1 VAFVSVV
8 VLEPIFA
15 RICRAVGRF
24 VPGDTVFELVQL
36 GCSLCLL
43 ALSPREVM
51 VYAVDA
57 GAEILRTLGDPCVL
71 LFSVVQGGIEFGECG
86 PPRRACFTEG
96 EEILQNARLGL
107 VMAGA
112 ASMSGPQVGVGSCL
126 VGRMRP
132 RLGCQPREILPE
144 LCNLQGEHCKLLLG
158 ADEVGDPLF
167 GLPAFGEKRAHTGF
181 RAPEGFCAFWPTR

>member
-24 VPGDTVFELVQL
+24 VPSDTVFELVQL
-36 GCSLCLL
+36 GCPLCLL

-51 VYAVDA
+51 VYAVDG

-86 PPRRACFTEG
+86 PLRRACFTEG
-96 EEILQNARLGL
+96 AVENLGGH
-107 VMAGA
+107 VTVV
-112 ASMSGPQVGVGSCL
+112 VGTSPPPFVDR
-126 VGRMRP
+126 VERR
-132 RLGCQPREILPE
+132 
-144 LCNLQGEHCKLLLG
+144 
-158 ADEVGDPLF
+158 
-167 GLPAFGEKRAHTGF
+167 
-181 RAPEGFCAFWPTR
+181 